1 MIVFPNAKINLGL
14 NVVGCRPDGYHD
26 IETVFYPIDVCDALE
41 VVPAASTSLEVV
53 GQPVAGSMESNLV
66 MRAYRLLQRDF
77 ALPEVQIT
85 LLKKI
90 PMGAGLGGGSSDA
103 AFMLKLLNTQFALG
117 LTDERLE
124 TYAAAL
130 GADCAFF
137 VRNVPAFAEGIGER
151 LTPLS
156 LSLAQWKV
164 LMVKPA
170 VHISTAEAYANVP
183 CRRWEQPLAEV
194 IKRPIDEWNNLIFND
209 FEVSVFAQ
217 HPELAAIKQRLYEHG
232 AVYAAMSGS
241 GSTIYGLFAPDF
253 PAAEFEQIAF
263 AEQTM
268 RVVLA

>member
-26 IETVFYPIDVCDALE
+26 IETVFYPINVCDALE
-41 VVPAASTSLEVV
+41 VVPAADTSFEVV
-53 GQPVAGSMESNLV
+53 GQPIAGSTESNLV

-77 ALPEVQIT
+77 RLPDVQIT

-117 LTDERLE
+117 VSDERLE
-124 TYAAAL
+124 AYAATL

-137 VRNVPAFAEGIGER
+137 VRNVPAFAEGIGDR

-156 LSLAQWKV
+156 LSLSSWKI
-164 LMVKPA
+164 LLLKPA
-170 VHISTAEAYANVP
+170 VHVSTAEAYAEVP
-183 CRRWEQPLAEV
+183 CRRWTHPLADV
-194 IKRPIDEWNNLIFND
+194 IQRPVNEWNGLLFND
-209 FEVSVFAQ
+209 FERSVFAR
-217 HPELAAIKQRLYEHG
+217 HPELALIKQRLYECG
-232 AVYAAMSGS
+232 AVYASMSGS

-253 PAAEFEQIAF
+253 DEAAF
-263 AEQTM
+263 ARLTFPEQTL
-268 RVVLA
+268 RLVVK